1 MILLLIFLIGCTHA
15 CTPCSCNL
23 PYTLTCVEV
32 DMFPN
37 ISRFT
42 RESISYIDLV
52 NTQLYKLPHFNHY
65 EWPRLE
71 FLTLINNTRLQ
82 CPKPTYYYVDCV
94 PTETKKGVRY
104 TRVSIAIVCIAC
116 IVSIACFLSCVS
128 TLKKHQKKYKIQNH
142 TRECELSSGQA

>member
-1 MILLLIFLIGCTHA
+1 MLLLFIFLIGGTRA
-15 CTPCSCNL
+15 CAPCSCNL

-42 RESISYIDLV
+42 REAISYVDLV

-82 CPKPTYYYVDCV
+82 CPKRTYYYVDCV
-94 PTETKKGVRY
+94 PTKTKRRY
-104 TRVSIAIVCIAC
+104 TKVPIVIVCIAC
-116 IVSIACFLSCVS
+116 IVSIACLVSCVY
-128 TLKKHQKKYKIQNH
+128 TLKNYHKKYKIQKH
-142 TRECELSSGQA
+142 TCEGELSSGQA